1 VSSERAWLQALQR
14 VSKLVAEQHLPEDVT
29 REALTSA
36 LTLLGAEVAALYRW
50 DESAGVLS
58 RLDSVGPR
66 ALDIAPF
73 VQPDDGLVGYSFTQ
87 QTSVVENAYV
97 RSPYGHAR
105 ARDADVRAVLIVP
118 LTHRGQRFGV
128 ISAGIYCDDRPI
140 GEVDAEGL
148 SLLAGQVA
156 VMLEDAERTAQL
168 ERRIERIRTL
178 NRLTRLVSTSLDLDD
193 VLGEIAH
200 AAVELTGAAFASF
213 WMADEA
219 AQVLRRGAYSDDGM
233 AADTDLRTMPY
244 GDGTAGRAAQSRKRM
259 LIDDVFADGHTAIL
273 DWWER
278 NNLRSILAVPVVQG
292 DRLLAVLALNGRA
305 PFRLD
310 ALDNE
315 VLDSFLA
322 QASIA
327 ILNASLYAD
336 VRRHREQLQ
345 AIIDHSPAAI
355 NLRDPCGRYLLT
367 NRRWK
372 QLRRDDQV
380 AGPRGDTSRG
390 PNGGQPEHDDGAV
403 LAADDLATLTKGHT
417 IESEVVLYEDG
428 QRLTFLSSTFPLF
441 DATGT
446 LYALGTICTNI
457 TDRKRLEDSIAA
469 SLEAQQAANV
479 RLEQLH
485 HAQSE
490 FLAVMSH
497 EFRTPLTG
505 IQGLSELMRDEDFDP
520 SEVQQFASD
529 INREAE
535 RLTRM
540 ITGLLDL
547 ERMEAGQM
555 QVYREPVDLGQVV
568 KDVVERTRPTTT
580 AHTLCFEI
588 SVTLPPVTADRDKLT
603 QVVVNLL
610 SNAIKYA
617 PDGGEITVGVGWW
630 RQGAVPMAHLWVRD
644 QGLGIP
650 AESLATVFDR
660 YTRVELSARRGI
672 QGTGLGL
679 PIVGQIVEL
688 HCGRVWVESEVGR
701 GSTFH
706 VLLPLDGQATPA
718 TG

>member
-1 VSSERAWLQALQR
+1 M
-14 VSKLVAEQHLPEDVT
+14 VT

-36 LTLLGAEVAALYRW
+36 LTLIGAEEAALYRW
-50 DESAGVLS
+50 DEPDGLLC

-73 VQPDDGLVGYSFTQ
+73 VRPDDGLVGYSFTQ
-87 QTSVVENAYV
+87 QTAVVENVYLQ
-97 RSPYGHAR
+97 SPHGNAR
-105 ARDADVRAVLIVP
+105 AREAGVRAALIVP
-118 LTHRGQRFGV
+118 LTHRGQRLGV
-128 ISAGIYCDDRPI
+128 MSAAIYSGDHII
-140 GEVDAEGL
+140 GAVDVEGL
-148 SLLAGQVA
+148 GLLAGQVA
-156 VMLEDAERTAQL
+156 VMLENTERTAQL

-193 VLGEIAH
+193 VLGQIAH

-219 AQVLRRGAYSDDGM
+219 AKTLGRGAYSDDGM
-233 AADTDLRTMPY
+233 AADTDLRAMAY
-244 GDGTAGRAAQSRKRM
+244 GQGTAGRVAQSRKPM
-259 LIDDVFADGHTAIL
+259 LIDDVFVEGQTAIL
-273 DWWER
+273 DWWAR
-278 NNLRSILAVPVVQG
+278 NNLRSILAVPVLHG
-292 DRLLAVLALNGRA
+292 DRLLAVLAVNGRA

-322 QASIA
+322 QAGIA
-327 ILNASLYAD
+327 IHNASLYAD

-355 NLRDPCGRYLLT
+355 TLRAPGGHYLLT

-372 QLRRDDQV
+372 QLQHV
-380 AGPRGDTSRG
+380 NAAAEP
-390 PNGGQPEHDDGAV
+390 GQDGADGHV
-403 LAADDLATLTKGHT
+403 GGPPLVDDAAALAPNDLVTLAHGNT
-417 IESEVVLYEDG
+417 IESEMVLYGDG
-428 QRLTFLSSTFPLF
+428 EPLTFLSATFPLF
-441 DATGT
+441 DAAGT
-446 LYALGTICTNI
+446 LYALGTIYTNI
-457 TDRKRLEDSIAA
+457 TDRKRLEDGIAA
-469 SLEAQQAANV
+469 SLAAQQAANV

-490 FLAVMSH
+490 FLAVVSH

-505 IQGLSELMRDEDFDP
+505 IQGLSELMSEKDFDP

-529 INREAE
+529 INREAA

-540 ITGLLDL
+540 ITELLDL
-547 ERMEAGQM
+547 ERMEAAQM
-555 QVYREPVDLGQVV
+555 KLYHESVELGQVV
-568 KDVVERTRPTTT
+568 KEVVERTRPTAL
-580 AHTLCFEI
+580 AHTLSCVV
-588 SVTLPPVTADRDKLT
+588 SVTLPPVVADRDKVT

-630 RQGAVPMAHLWVRD
+630 REDAVPQAHLWVRD

-679 PIVGQIVEL
+679 PIVRQIVEL
-688 HCGRVWVESEVGR
+688 HRGRVWVESEVGR

-706 VLLPLDGQATPA
+706 VLLPLDGPATPA
-718 TG
+718 AG